1 MSELAMECARFALSG
16 SSVAP
21 RFSFAADVWS
31 AEVDVTQTGQVVHN
45 LVLNAMQAMPRG
57 GLVTIGL
64 ENVSVTT
71 TEQWRAVPVAPG
83 DYVRLSVQDTGV
95 GIDPQHLGRIFDP
108 YYTTKEKAAG
118 LGLAISY
125 SIVRAHGGAITVDS
139 RPGHGSRFDVYLP
152 AASRP
157 AIGESQPAASPRRP
171 GRVLLMDDD
180 VDVVEVT
187 RDMLEMLGYVADTTS
202 CGTSAIDRFRDAAS
216 NGSDFDAV
224 VLDLT
229 VPGGMGGAEAVREIR
244 EIRPNVPVVVTSG
257 YADNPVLANFREYGF
272 DGVLPKPF
280 GVNDLQR
287 ALEEAVTNAQ
297 VSAHQ

>member
-1 MSELAMECARFALSG
+1 
-16 SSVAP
+16 VAP
-21 RFSFAADVWS
+21 RFSFDTDLWS

-57 GLVTIGL
+57 GVVSIGL
-64 ENVSVTT
+64 ENITVTAS
-71 TEQWRAVPVAPG
+71 EQWRAVPVAPG
-83 DYVRLSVQDTGV
+83 DYVRLTVQDTGG
-95 GIDPQHLGRIFDP
+95 GIDPQQLGRIFDP

-139 RPGHGSRFDVYLP
+139 RPGQGSRFDVYLP

-157 AIGESQPAASPRRP
+157 SIEEPQPSAEHRP

-202 CGTSAIDRFRDAAS
+202 NGMSAIDRFRDAAAS
-216 NGSDFDAV
+216 GSDFDAV

-229 VPGGMGGAEAVREIR
+229 VPGGMGGAEAVRGIR

-257 YADNPVLANFREYGF
+257 YADNPVLAHFREYGF

-280 GVNDLQR
+280 GLNDLAR
-287 ALEEAVTNAQ
+287 ALDEAVVNAH
-297 VSAHQ
+297 AGRHQFT